1 MKKTAGRPPSR
12 SRDRMLKRVLAQ
24 LGGMSKVAAALD
36 VSVAAVSLWKRVPE
50 QHLDAIEQL
59 TGIKRGA
66 LRPDLAPSKS
76 ARGQHGKG

>member
-12 SRDRMLKRVLAQ
+12 RRDRILARVFKQ
-24 LGGMSKVAAALD
+24 LGGQSKVAAALG
-36 VSVAAVSLWKRVPE
+36 VSTAAVSLWKRLPE

-66 LRPDLAPSKS
+66 LRPDLATSNS
-76 ARGQHGKG
+76 ARGKHGQG